1 MPLPLGDVAHVSTGF
16 PFRRKVE
23 SEPGGDLVLIQIK
36 DIDAAEGISPTGTVM
51 LRSDKRN
58 YDRYLLQAG
67 DLLFQSRGSRHPATM
82 VGEGLRGIAASGL
95 HVVRPKAQRVLPEY
109 LAWWLNHPQVQERLS
124 REFAH
129 GTHIPF
135 VSKADLA
142 GLSVPV
148 PSLAV
153 QRRIVD
159 AWRLQRETA
168 TLNIRLN
175 ELLKQM
181 TDAVTLEAATKED

>member
-1 MPLPLGDVAHVSTGF
+1 MLIPLGHVARVSTGF

-36 DIDAAEGISPTGTVM
+36 DINATEGVFPTGAVM
-51 LRSDKRN
+51 LRSDQRN

-82 VGEGLRGIAASGL
+82 VGDGLRGIAASGL

-135 VSKADLA
+135 VSKTDLE

-148 PSLAV
+148 PSLEV

-159 AWRLQRETA
+159 AWRLQRETE
-168 TLNIRLN
+168 TLNTRLN
-175 ELLKQM
+175 ELLKRL
-181 TDAVTLEAATKED
+181 TDAVTLDAARKED